1 MGYKHGTYGEI
12 TNSAVASTAQSATVA
27 AYVGTAPVNLVRG
40 FADADVINTPIK
52 LTNMN
57 DATSKLGNAADWA
70 SFTLCEAFAQH
81 FEVQGAGPIFV
92 VNVLD
97 PSTHKKSEKTTTSV
111 TVSNKRAE
119 IKSSTIILDSFA
131 IEDKV
136 EGVDYE
142 LSYNFA
148 SGTAVIKFITE
159 VSSPV
164 TVSYDEVDPSLVE
177 ASEIIGSASDGVYTG
192 IRALEL
198 LYQKYN
204 AVLDILAAPGWS
216 DKPAVYAAM
225 CGAVTKLNGHWD
237 GIVNADIPVEGNDTI
252 EKANAWKDANGY
264 DSERSK
270 VYWPMAID
278 GSGRK
283 FHLSTI
289 ATAKMLVVDSANE
302 DIPFETISNKGVT
315 AAKQYFG
322 EGATNQGFDQNN
334 ANTLNEHGITT
345 LCFWA
350 GRWVLWGS
358 HTAAYAFNGSNDPRA
373 TFDVNIRMLMYITN
387 MFQLD
392 HGTEIDVPMT
402 IAMKETILVAERG
415 RLDMLLGMGALIG
428 EPVVEFT
435 EGENPASNLVN
446 GDFVWHFDVTNTPPF
461 KSGTAR
467 VTYTDDGFKA
477 YFTE

>member
-1 MGYKHGTYGEI
+1 MSYKHGTYGEI
-12 TNSAVASTAQSATVA
+12 TNSKVASTAQSATVA

-40 FADADVINTPIK
+40 LANADIVNVPVK

-57 DATSKLGNAADWA
+57 DAVSKFGNASDWGA
-70 SFTLCEAFAQH
+70 FTLCEAFSQH
-81 FEVQGAGPIFV
+81 FEVQGSGPIFV
-92 VNVLD
+92 INVLD
-97 PSTHKKSEKTTTSV
+97 PDVHKKSEKTTKEI
-111 TVSNKRAE
+111 TVASRRAE
-119 IKSSTIILDSFA
+119 FETSTIILDSFA

-136 EGVDYE
+136 EGTDYE

-148 SGTAVIKFITE
+148 KNTVVVKFITE
-159 VSSPV
+159 VSGTV
-164 TVSYDEVDPSLVE
+164 TVSYDEVDPSKVE
-177 ASEIIGSASDGVYTG
+177 AADIIGSAANGEYSG

-216 DKPAVYAAM
+216 DKPSVYAAM

-237 GIVNADIPVEGNDTI
+237 GIVNADIPVADTDTI
-252 EKANAWKDANGY
+252 EKANAWKDENGY
-264 DSERSK
+264 NSERSK
-270 VYWPMAID
+270 VYWPMAVD

-289 ATAKMLVVDSANE
+289 ATAKMLSVDAANG
-302 DIPFETISNKGVT
+302 DIPFETISNKSVT

-322 EGATNQGFDQNN
+322 ESSKNKGFDQNN

-350 GRWVLWGS
+350 GRWVIWGA
-358 HTAAYAFNGSNDPRA
+358 HTAAYAFNGGMDARA
-373 TFDVNIRMLMYITN
+373 IFDVNIRMLMYITN

-392 HGTEIDVPMT
+392 HGSQIDQPMT
-402 IAMKETILVAERG
+402 LQLRETILAAEKS
-415 RLDMLLGMGALIG
+415 RLDMLTGIGALVG
-428 EPVVEFT
+428 TPVIEFS
-435 EGENPASNLVN
+435 ESENPVSDIVN
-446 GDFVWHFDVTNTPPF
+446 GDFVWHFNVTNTPPF

-467 VTYTDDGFKA
+467 VTYTDDGFQA
-477 YFTE
+477 YYSE